1 MCILTTIKHITRT
14 LLNMSL
20 HNVWKRKNNIWV
32 PTISK
37 ILFSNTTKERTT
49 TKLPTGYIWKNS
61 MCSTCFLLLKL
72 NLFFFFVFVLYE
84 KIALIFD
91 FWSSESDL
99 GKRTSNVTYKSPFLL
114 LWYRGIPSPL
124 NFLTSFGFVIP

>member
-1 MCILTTIKHITRT
+1 MKWKHPSPRSIKPVLNNLYIDDIKIENYFQGLTQLIIEVINCILKIRIKMCILTTIKHITRT
-14 LLNMSL
+14 LFNMSL

-72 NLFFFFVFVLYE
+72 NLFFFSL
-84 KIALIFD
+84 
-91 FWSSESDL
+91 
-99 GKRTSNVTYKSPFLL
+99 FL
-114 LWYRGIPSPL
+114 
-124 NFLTSFGFVIP
+124 FFMKK